1 MGKRANFRLSTL
13 AGLAVAA
20 LVSAHGAA
28 AASVSDTIC
37 TAHAAEGWAD
47 GYPEDG
53 ELTAA
58 ADRIEAALARSRSG
72 LADPDSAFALLSERL
87 QGGAAPSP
95 VAVARYCAA
104 AGEVMRL
111 ARQGSQNQAQNYL
124 MTALREAR
132 VANDQ
137 FVTARAAYRLG
148 LVSLLGQQA
157 SGVRGSGRRTRGSA
171 AAAEGAKDAESAA
184 NDACSGLTASDAAA
198 QPPSFITALALKCAS
213 ERALQAGDA
222 PLSALASLRLARF
235 HLSLSRGGGAQAE
248 ALRGAALDEAIAA
261 MPVAEGIEDAKNRV
275 ELLGRLVATALELGE
290 AKHHSLARALAAMA
304 EGEAG
309 DSSGSSFVA
318 GLRAKIALAA
328 GDRERGRSLAE
339 QAILLESQR
348 PLPVRLPEWYL
359 TLAAADPA
367 DRDRHVFAAYTA
379 LENIRPLLPR
389 FDPLTEEPTFGL
401 FMRNVFEQAVDV
413 QLASANGG
421 GEAPRIAD
429 AQRMVE
435 AYRQAELQSVFGSE
449 CLPPR
454 EPVRPEELTAGEVLL
469 YPILLADRVELL
481 YASGSDAVG
490 RRSYKRL
497 APNRSADRTRV
508 SRLVEEMVLSI
519 GYGEDDRWRKP
530 AQELYGILIKPV
542 EGELRSGAM
551 LAIIPDGALRA
562 LPFAAL
568 ISADGKYLVQKTR
581 LSVAPA
587 LAYSQPG
594 EHGGEET
601 LSVVAASLQREVN
614 LPAGY
619 FPRLEGTAEEAKI
632 AANVA
637 DTGQLIPDFRKQDLV
652 KAMSGKRVN
661 VLHLATHASFNGRSD
676 RAFIVANGEVI
687 LLSELRE
694 IVGRNRARGENLD
707 LLVLSACETAV
718 GDDQASMG
726 LAGAAVQA
734 GALSAIAS
742 LWQVNDTGTAEL
754 MKQFY
759 SRYSRRQSR
768 SGALREAQ
776 LAMIESGGGNADPGV
791 WAAFTLLGAWR

>member
-1 MGKRANFRLSTL
+1 MGRTGSLRLSTF
-13 AGLAVAA
+13 AGLALAA
-20 LVSAHGAA
+20 LVAIPRPAA
-28 AASVSDTIC
+28 AAVSDSIC
-37 TAHAAEGWAD
+37 TARTAEGGAD

-58 ADRIEAALARSRSG
+58 AERIEAALALARSG
-72 LADPDSAFALLSERL
+72 VADPDSAFAMLNVPL
-87 QGGAAPSP
+87 QGDAAPSP
-95 VAVARYCAA
+95 GAVARYCAA

-111 ARQGSQNQAQNYL
+111 VRQGSQNQAQNYL
-124 MTALREAR
+124 MRAFSDAR
-132 VANDQ
+132 LANDDL
-137 FVTARAAYRLG
+137 VVSRAAYRLG

-171 AAAEGAKDAESAA
+171 AAAEGAREAKSAGS
-184 NDACSGLTASDAAA
+184 DACSGLAASNAAA
-198 QPPSFITALALKCAS
+198 QPPSFMTAVALKCAS
-213 ERALQAGDA
+213 ERALQAGDTL
-222 PLSALASLRLARF
+222 LSALASLRLARF
-235 HLSLSRGGGAQAE
+235 HLSLFRAGGVQGE
-248 ALRGAALDEAIAA
+248 ALRAAALDDALAAI
-261 MPVAEGIEDAKNRV
+261 PVAERIEDAKYRV
-275 ELLGRLVATALELGE
+275 ELLGRLVATALEIGE
-290 AKHHSLARALAAMA
+290 AKHPSLVRALAAMA
-304 EGEAG
+304 GTGAG
-309 DSSGSSFVA
+309 DPSGSAFVA
-318 GLRAKIALAA
+318 GLQSRLALAA
-328 GDRERGRSLAE
+328 GDRQRARSLAE

-348 PLPVRLPEWYL
+348 SLPVRLPEWYL

-367 DRDRHVFAAYTA
+367 DRERHVFAAYTA
-379 LENIRPLLPR
+379 LENMRPLLPR
-389 FDPLTEEPTFGL
+389 FDPITEEPTFGL
-401 FMRNVFEQAVDV
+401 LMRNVFEQAVNV
-413 QLASANGG
+413 QLASASGG
-421 GEAPRIAD
+421 DEAPRIAN
-429 AQRMVE
+429 AQRIVE

-454 EPVRPEELTAGEVLL
+454 DPLRPEELAAGEVVL

-481 YASGSDAVG
+481 YASGSDPALNRG
-490 RRSYKRL
+490 YKRL
-497 APNRSADRTRV
+497 APNRSADRARV
-508 SRLVEEMVLSI
+508 SRLVEEMVLSV

-530 AQELYGILIKPV
+530 ARELYDILVKPV
-542 EGELRSGAM
+542 EGELRAEAM
-551 LAIIPDGALRA
+551 LTIIPDGALRA

-568 ISADGKYLVQKTR
+568 MSADGKYLVQKTR

-594 EHGGEET
+594 ERGREET
-601 LSVVAASLQREVN
+601 LSVVAASLQRELN

-632 AANVA
+632 AANNA
-637 DTGQLIPDFRKQDLV
+637 DRGQLIQDFRKQDLV
-652 KAMSGKRVN
+652 RALTGRRVD

-687 LLSELRE
+687 LLSELRD
-694 IVGRNRARGENLD
+694 IIGRTRARGEDLD

-742 LWQVNDTGTAEL
+742 LWQVNDTGTAQL

-759 SRYSRRQSR
+759 SRYGPGQSR
-768 SGALREAQ
+768 AGALREAQ
-776 LAMIESGGGNADPGV
+776 LAMIASGGENADPGV